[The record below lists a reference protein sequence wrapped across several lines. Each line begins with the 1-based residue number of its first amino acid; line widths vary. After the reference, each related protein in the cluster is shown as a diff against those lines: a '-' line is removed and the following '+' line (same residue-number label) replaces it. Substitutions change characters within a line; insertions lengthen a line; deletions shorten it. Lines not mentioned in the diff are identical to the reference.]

1 MLRQKEASE
10 QERVE
15 KQLAYSLEVEA
26 DEPYRVTLACFEQQK
41 GTDTAR
47 DKQNMSNVKVKINC

>member
-10 QERVE
+10 RERVE

-26 DEPYRVTLACFEQQK
+26 DEPYRVTLACFEQRK
-41 GTDTAR
+41 GTDAAR
-47 DKQNMSNVKVKINC
+47 EISRIC